1 VLAVEARAAV
11 PNSGNSRFDAGP
23 PGALLC
29 QEGVNCGFTLPG
41 FAPEVEAFTVAVIYR
56 SQAEARTLASIFTG
70 QTNNMIFL
78 AEAEDRVLVKD
89 RAGSIEVALPLA
101 RGAGR
106 RLVILSFDGR
116 TLRLEMDGHGGRIGQ
131 GAGAG
136 ASGGFLHRLPVEP
149 GGSGQDAGS
158 AAAARGAVLAGPVA
172 SGVSRCRGPGG
183 AGGAAAAFPLGLLVD
198 APAPTLDVPPEMGLD
213 QAATAGRFLIRGDH
227 ANLWFEGRGDALIV
241 SFDNLATIDE
251 GWPRGP
257 WAWGRLEPLGHSV
270 LGVQSH
276 AKDWFRQPTA
286 PALLRGLEERG
297 FFRRFRRVVLTGA
310 SMGGFAA
317 LNFAPLIPEARVLA
331 FSPQSTMNKVIA
343 PFEQRFPFAVKRS
356 NWEGMPFLDA
366 AAAVPYIRRAVVL
379 YDPFVPEDRAH
390 AARWPGRMSSCCG
403 CRSRR
408 MKRFAWC

>member
-1 VLAVEARAAV
+1 
-11 PNSGNSRFDAGP
+11 
-23 PGALLC
+23 
-29 QEGVNCGFTLPG
+29 
-41 FAPEVEAFTVAVIYR
+41 
-56 SQAEARTLASIFTG
+56 
-70 QTNNMIFL
+70 
-78 AEAEDRVLVKD
+78 
-89 RAGSIEVALPLA
+89 
-101 RGAGR
+101 
-106 RLVILSFDGR
+106 
-116 TLRLEMDGHGGRIGQ
+116 
-131 GAGAG
+131 
-136 ASGGFLHRLPVEP
+136 
-149 GGSGQDAGS
+149 
-158 AAAARGAVLAGPVA
+158 
-172 SGVSRCRGPGG
+172 
-183 AGGAAAAFPLGLLVD
+183 
-198 APAPTLDVPPEMGLD
+198 MGLD
-213 QAATAGRFLIRGDH
+213 AAAGADRFLIRGDH
-227 ANLWFEGRGDALIV
+227 ANLWFEGRGDALVV

-257 WAWGRLEPLGHSV
+257 WAWRRLEPMGHSV

-366 AAAVPYIRRAVVL
+366 AAAVPYIRRAVVV

-390 AARWPGRMSSCCG
+390 AARLAGSGVQLVRVPFCTHEAIRVVLKTGTFPLLINGLIDSDGVGTDFWQAFRARRGVTKWQRALLAAAANRGRQELVILAADGMLRLG
-403 CRSRR
+403 ADLPDEETLFIRR
-408 MKRFAWC
+408 ARRAAVNARKAAAG